1 MKRVGEA
8 NSWKAA
14 VEIPCLGEITRAVFW
29 APYPEPDES
38 SPHDLTVCL

>member
-1 MKRVGEA
+1 MKRVGET

-14 VEIPCLGEITRAVFW
+14 VEIPCFDELTRAVFW
-29 APYPEPDES
+29 APNSEPDKS